1 MAFNWRLT
9 SITTAFVLI
18 VGSAG
23 FASAESGRGT
33 AGEHKINRCSIYG
46 SDFVEIE
53 GTSTCARIGGHI
65 RVEIGVGNGLR
76 NGFGRSDSDGAR
88 PAALNSG
95 NSEQN
100 APDPGYAVPGASRG
114 HLRVRELPGAR
125 DLFAR

>member
-1 MAFNWRLT
+1 MALDCRLT
-9 SITTAFVLI
+9 STLTACALL
-18 VGSAG
+18 VGSSSVVLAQG
-23 FASAESGRGT
+23 GRGT
-33 AGEHKINRCSIYG
+33 SGEHRINRCSIYG

-53 GTSTCARIGGHI
+53 GTDTCARIGGHI
-65 RVEIGVGNGLR
+65 RVELGAGNGLR

-95 NSEQN
+95 RNTP
-100 APDPGYAVPGASRG
+100 APDPSFDAPTDSRG